1 MKAID
6 FLGLRVTQAEIEPAA
21 GSGVES
27 ELAAATYFKAI
38 ALATAISYKANAL
51 AMCLFRVY
59 ENGKEVKDD
68 LWYRLNVEPN
78 DNQNAA
84 QFWCEL
90 VERLCM
96 RGDALVVPV
105 GDSFYVADSYS
116 REEHPLEQDIFSG
129 IIVGNANLIRKY
141 RASECMFFKLADKN
155 ISCYVESMLDSYST
169 LMASAMAAYK
179 ATSGQKYKLVMERGL
194 TGSLKDEGET
204 EAMLKRNLKT
214 FIENANS
221 VYFETKGSH
230 LEPVKVENAVE
241 PTDIS
246 DLRKEIYD
254 SAAIAFKV
262 PKSIMYGDMTN
273 MGDLVNTMLTFSVDP
288 EAKMISD
295 EVTRKNFKPD
305 EIMAGSKVKV
315 DTTTI
320 KHIDIFDAAGP
331 ASQLMSYGVFCI
343 NDVLKALGYEPV
355 DDPVANK
362 RFITKNLG
370 AVEDVLRDA
379 SQGGE
384 M

>member
-1 MKAID
+1 
-6 FLGLRVTQAEIEPAA
+6 
-21 GSGVES
+21 
-27 ELAAATYFKAI
+27 
-38 ALATAISYKANAL
+38 
-51 AMCLFRVY
+51 
-59 ENGKEVKDD
+59 
-68 LWYRLNVEPN
+68 
-78 DNQNAA
+78 
-84 QFWCEL
+84 
-90 VERLCM
+90 
-96 RGDALVVPV
+96 
-105 GDSFYVADSYS
+105 
-116 REEHPLEQDIFSG
+116 
-129 IIVGNANLIRKY
+129 
-141 RASECMFFKLADKN
+141 
-155 ISCYVESMLDSYST
+155 
-169 LMASAMAAYK
+169 
-179 ATSGQKYKLVMERGL
+179 
-194 TGSLKDEGET
+194 
-204 EAMLKRNLKT
+204 MLKRNLKT

-221 VYFETKGSH
+221 VYFENKGSH

-295 EVTRKNFKPD
+295 EVTRKNFEPD

-343 NDVLKALGYEPV
+343 NDVLKALGYEPIS
-355 DDPVANK
+355 DPIADK

-379 SQGGE
+379 NQGGE

>member
-59 ENGKEVKDD
+59 ENGKEVNDD

-78 DNQNAA
+78 NNQNSA

-129 IIVGNANLIRKY
+129 IVVGNANLIRKY
-141 RASECMFFKLADKN
+141 RANECMFFKLADKN

-169 LMASAMAAYK
+169 LMAAAMAAYK

-194 TGSLKDEGET
+194 TGSLKDEDKA

-295 EVTRKNFKPD
+295 EVTRKNFEPD

-343 NDVLKALGYEPV
+343 NDVLKALGYEPIS
-355 DDPVANK
+355 DPIADK

-379 SQGGE
+379 NQGGE

>member
-1 MKAID
+1 M
-6 FLGLRVTQAEIEPAA
+6 TQAEIEPAA
-21 GSGVES
+21 GGSVES
-27 ELAAATYFKAI
+27 KLAATTYFKAI

-59 ENGKEVKDD
+59 KNGKEVNDD

-90 VERLCM
+90 VEQLCM

-105 GDSFYVADSYS
+105 GDRFYVADSYS

-129 IIVGNANLIRKY
+129 IVIGNANLIKKY
-141 RASECMFFKLADKN
+141 RAGECMFFKLANKN
-155 ISCYVESMLDSYST
+155 ISSYVESMLDSYST
-169 LMASAMAAYK
+169 LMAAAMASYK
-179 ATSGQKYKLVMERGL
+179 ATCGQKYKLVMERSMS
-194 TGSLKDEGET
+194 GSLKDEGET
-204 EAMLKRNLKT
+204 EAMLKRNLTT
-214 FIENANS
+214 FIDNANA
-221 VYFETKGSH
+221 VYFETKGAR
-230 LEPVKVENAVE
+230 LEPVKVESAVE

-262 PKSIMYGDMTN
+262 PKSVMYGDMTN

-295 EVTRKNFKPD
+295 EVTRKNFPPD
-305 EIMAGSKVKV
+305 EIMTGSKVKV

-320 KHIDIFDAAGP
+320 KHIDIFDAAAS
-331 ASQLMSYGVFCI
+331 ASQLVSYGVFTI

-355 DDPVANK
+355 GDDLANK
-362 RFITKNLG
+362 RLITKNLG

-379 SQGGE
+379 NQGGE
-384 M
+384 L

>member
-21 GSGVES
+21 GGSVES
-27 ELAAATYFKAI
+27 KLAATTYFKAI

-59 ENGKEVKDD
+59 KNGKEVNDD

-90 VERLCM
+90 VEQLCM

-105 GDSFYVADSYS
+105 GDRFYVADSYS

-129 IIVGNANLIRKY
+129 IVIGNANLIKKY
-141 RASECMFFKLADKN
+141 RAGECMFFKLANKN
-155 ISCYVESMLDSYST
+155 ISSYVESMLDSYST
-169 LMASAMAAYK
+169 LMAAAMASYK
-179 ATSGQKYKLVMERGL
+179 ATCGQKYKLVMERSMS
-194 TGSLKDEGET
+194 GSLKDEGET
-204 EAMLKRNLKT
+204 EAMLKRNLTT
-214 FIENANS
+214 FIDNANA
-221 VYFETKGSH
+221 VYFETKGAR
-230 LEPVKVENAVE
+230 LEPVKVESAVE

-262 PKSIMYGDMTN
+262 PKSVMYGDMTN

-295 EVTRKNFKPD
+295 EVTRKNFPPD
-305 EIMAGSKVKV
+305 EIMTGSKVKV

-320 KHIDIFDAAGP
+320 KHIDIFDAAAS
-331 ASQLMSYGVFCI
+331 ASQLVSYGVFTI

-355 DDPVANK
+355 GDDLANK
-362 RFITKNLG
+362 RLITKNLG

-379 SQGGE
+379 NQGGE
-384 M
+384 L

>member
-6 FLGLRVTQAEIEPAA
+6 FLGLRVTQAEIEPAT

-59 ENGKEVKDD
+59 ENGKEVNDD

-78 DNQNAA
+78 NNQNAA

-129 IIVGNANLIRKY
+129 IVVGNANLIRKY
-141 RASECMFFKLADKN
+141 RANECMFFKLADKN

-169 LMASAMAAYK
+169 LMAAAMAAYK

-194 TGSLKDEGET
+194 TGSLKDEDKA

-295 EVTRKNFKPD
+295 EVTRKNFEPD

-320 KHIDIFDAAGP
+320 KHIDIFDAAAS
-331 ASQLMSYGVFCI
+331 ASQLVSYGVFTI

-355 DDPVANK
+355 GDDLADK
-362 RFITKNLG
+362 RLITKNLG

-379 SQGGE
+379 NQGGE
-384 M
+384 I

>member
-21 GSGVES
+21 GGSVES
-27 ELAAATYFKAI
+27 KLAAATYFKAI

-59 ENGKEVKDD
+59 KNGKEVNDD

-90 VERLCM
+90 VEQLCM

-105 GDSFYVADSYS
+105 GDRFYVADSYS

-129 IIVGNANLIRKY
+129 IVIGNANLIKKY
-141 RASECMFFKLADKN
+141 RAGECMFFKLANKN
-155 ISCYVESMLDSYST
+155 ISSYVESMLDSYST
-169 LMASAMAAYK
+169 LMAAAMAAYK
-179 ATSGQKYKLVMERGL
+179 ATCGQKYKLVMERSMS
-194 TGSLKDEGET
+194 GSLKDEGET
-204 EAMLKRNLKT
+204 EAMLKRNLTT
-214 FIENANS
+214 FIDNANA
-221 VYFETKGSH
+221 VYFETKGAR
-230 LEPVKVENAVE
+230 LEPVKAENAVE

-262 PKSIMYGDMTN
+262 PKSVMYGDMTN

-295 EVTRKNFKPD
+295 EVTRKNFPPD
-305 EIMAGSKVKV
+305 EIMTGSKVKV

-320 KHIDIFDAAGP
+320 KHIDIFDAAAS
-331 ASQLMSYGVFCI
+331 ASQLVSYGVFTI

-355 DDPVANK
+355 GDDLANK
-362 RFITKNLG
+362 RLITKNLG

-379 SQGGE
+379 NQGGE
-384 M
+384 L

>member
-21 GSGVES
+21 GGSVETK
-27 ELAAATYFKAI
+27 LAATTYFKAI

-59 ENGKEVKDD
+59 EKGKEVNDD
-68 LWYRLNVEPN
+68 LWYRLNVDPN

-105 GDSFYVADSYS
+105 GDRFYVADSYS

-129 IIVGNANLIRKY
+129 IVIGNANLIKKY

-155 ISCYVESMLDSYST
+155 ISSYVESMLDSYST
-169 LMASAMAAYK
+169 LMAAAMATYK
-179 ATSGQKYKLVMERGL
+179 VTCGQKYKLVMERGR
-194 TGSLKDEGET
+194 TGSLKDEDEI
-204 EAMLKRNLKT
+204 EAMLKRNLTT
-214 FIENANS
+214 FIDNANA
-221 VYFETKGSH
+221 VYFEAKGSR
-230 LEPVKVENAVE
+230 LEPVKAENTVE

-254 SAAIAFKV
+254 SAAVAFKV

-320 KHIDIFDAAGP
+320 KHIDIFDAAAS
-331 ASQLMSYGVFCI
+331 ASQLVSYGVFTI

-355 DDPVANK
+355 GDDLANK
-362 RFITKNLG
+362 RLITKNLG

-379 SQGGE
+379 NQGGE
-384 M
+384 I

>member
-21 GSGVES
+21 GGSVES
-27 ELAAATYFKAI
+27 KLAAATYFKAI

-59 ENGKEVKDD
+59 KNGKEVNDD

-90 VERLCM
+90 VEQLCM

-105 GDSFYVADSYS
+105 GDRFYVADSYS

-129 IIVGNANLIRKY
+129 IVIGNANLIKKY
-141 RASECMFFKLADKN
+141 RAGECMFFKLADKN
-155 ISCYVESMLDSYST
+155 ISSYVESMLDSYST
-169 LMASAMAAYK
+169 LMAAAMAAYK
-179 ATSGQKYKLVMERGL
+179 ATCGQKYKLVMERSMS
-194 TGSLKDEGET
+194 GSLKDEGET
-204 EAMLKRNLKT
+204 EAMLKRNLTT
-214 FIENANS
+214 FIDNANA
-221 VYFETKGSH
+221 VYFETKGAR
-230 LEPVKVENAVE
+230 LEPVKAENAVE

-262 PKSIMYGDMTN
+262 PKSVMYGDMTN

-295 EVTRKNFKPD
+295 EVTRKNFPPD
-305 EIMAGSKVKV
+305 EIMTGSKVKV

-320 KHIDIFDAAGP
+320 KHIDIFDAAAS
-331 ASQLMSYGVFCI
+331 ASQLVSYGVFTI

-355 DDPVANK
+355 GDDLANK
-362 RFITKNLG
+362 RLITKNLG

-379 SQGGE
+379 NQGGE
-384 M
+384 L

>member
-1 MKAID
+1 M
-6 FLGLRVTQAEIEPAA
+6 TQAEIEPAA
-21 GSGVES
+21 GGSVES
-27 ELAAATYFKAI
+27 KLAAATYFKAI

-59 ENGKEVKDD
+59 KNGKEVNDD

-90 VERLCM
+90 VEQLCM

-105 GDSFYVADSYS
+105 GDRFYVADSYS

-129 IIVGNANLIRKY
+129 IVIGNANLIKKY
-141 RASECMFFKLADKN
+141 RAGECMFFKLANKN
-155 ISCYVESMLDSYST
+155 ISSYVESMLDSYST
-169 LMASAMAAYK
+169 LMAAAMAAYK
-179 ATSGQKYKLVMERGL
+179 ATCGQKYKLVMERSMS
-194 TGSLKDEGET
+194 GSLKDEGET
-204 EAMLKRNLKT
+204 EAMLKRNLTT
-214 FIENANS
+214 FIDNANA
-221 VYFETKGSH
+221 VYFETKGAR
-230 LEPVKVENAVE
+230 LEPVKAENAVE

-262 PKSIMYGDMTN
+262 PKSVMYGDMTN

-295 EVTRKNFKPD
+295 EVTRKNFPPD
-305 EIMAGSKVKV
+305 EIMTGSKVKV

-320 KHIDIFDAAGP
+320 KHIDIFDAAAS
-331 ASQLMSYGVFCI
+331 ASQLVSYGVFTI

-355 DDPVANK
+355 GDDLANK
-362 RFITKNLG
+362 RLITKNLG

-379 SQGGE
+379 NQGGE
-384 M
+384 L

>member
-21 GSGVES
+21 GGSVES
-27 ELAAATYFKAI
+27 KLAAATYFKAI

-59 ENGKEVKDD
+59 KNGKEVNDD

-90 VERLCM
+90 VEQLCM

-105 GDSFYVADSYS
+105 GDRFYVADSYS

-129 IIVGNANLIRKY
+129 IVIGNANLIKKY
-141 RASECMFFKLADKN
+141 RAGECMFFKLANKN
-155 ISCYVESMLDSYST
+155 ISSYVESMLDSYST
-169 LMASAMAAYK
+169 LMAAAMAAYK
-179 ATSGQKYKLVMERGL
+179 ATCGQKYKLVMERSMS
-194 TGSLKDEGET
+194 GSLKDEGET
-204 EAMLKRNLKT
+204 EAMLKRNLTT
-214 FIENANS
+214 FIDNANA
-221 VYFETKGSH
+221 VYFETKGAR

-262 PKSIMYGDMTN
+262 PKSVMYGDMTN

-295 EVTRKNFKPD
+295 EVTRKNFPPD
-305 EIMAGSKVKV
+305 EIMTGSKVKV

-320 KHIDIFDAAGP
+320 KHIDIFDAAAS
-331 ASQLMSYGVFCI
+331 ASQLVSYGVFTI

-355 DDPVANK
+355 GDDLANK
-362 RFITKNLG
+362 RLITKNLG

-379 SQGGE
+379 NQGGE
-384 M
+384 L

>member
-6 FLGLRVTQAEIEPAA
+6 FLGLRVTQAEIKPAA
-21 GSGVES
+21 GGGVES
-27 ELAAATYFKAI
+27 KLAAATYFKAI

-59 ENGKEVKDD
+59 DQGKEVTDD

-78 DNQNAA
+78 GNQNAA

-129 IIVGNANLIRKY
+129 IVIGNAYVIKKY
-141 RASECMFFKLADKN
+141 GGSECMFFKLADKN
-155 ISCYVESMLDSYST
+155 VSCYVESMLDSYST
-169 LMASAMAAYK
+169 LMASAMASYK

-194 TGSLKDEGET
+194 TGGLKDEKDT
-204 EAMLKRNLKT
+204 EAMLKRNLET
-214 FIENANS
+214 FIDNANS
-221 VYFETKGSH
+221 VYFETKGSR

-295 EVTRKNFKPD
+295 EVTRKNFEPD

-320 KHIDIFDAAGP
+320 KHIDIFDAAAS
-331 ASQLMSYGVFCI
+331 ASQLVSYGVFTI

-355 DDPVANK
+355 GDDLANK
-362 RFITKNLG
+362 RLITKNLG

-379 SQGGE
+379 NQGGE